1 VHRFFTQPHAFAS
14 TLVHIMLIV
23 HACPG
28 RRGVAF
34 ALATQR
40 VA

>member
-1 VHRFFTQPHAFAS
+1 VHRLFTQPQALAS
-14 TLVHIMLIV
+14 MLVHIMLMV

-28 RRGVAF
+28 LLGVAF